1 MNKIKRSTQ
10 VIGHGLI
17 DSSTGLLLKVE
28 IEQLWELFE
37 QIVYYW
43 NDGDLV
49 KNSPQ
54 NFYGQ
59 WFEFIEL
66 NTKKT
71 PSYLFE
77 YKNAISVLNGLKQIH
92 PRDYFKKL
100 LFSNKLSLYPK
111 RGESETMYPDR
122 ATRIGHLKLFVVDE
136 FIDVF
141 LSSGG
146 YKQYGATN
154 YNSFIYQSRFNEF

>member
-1 MNKIKRSTQ
+1 MSKTERSKQ
-10 VIGHGLI
+10 IIGHRLI
-17 DSSTGLLLKVE
+17 DSSTGSLLKSE
-28 IEQLWELFE
+28 IDQLWELFE
-37 QIVYYW
+37 KIVFHW
-43 NDGDLV
+43 NDDVLV

-59 WFEFIEL
+59 WFEFINL
-66 NTKKT
+66 NTNKE

-77 YKNAISVLNGLKQIH
+77 YKNAISVLTELKQNNSK
-92 PRDYFKKL
+92 DFYKEL
-100 LFSNKLSLYPK
+100 LFSNKLNLYPK
-111 RGESETMYPDR
+111 RGESDTLYPDR

-141 LSSGG
+141 LTCGG